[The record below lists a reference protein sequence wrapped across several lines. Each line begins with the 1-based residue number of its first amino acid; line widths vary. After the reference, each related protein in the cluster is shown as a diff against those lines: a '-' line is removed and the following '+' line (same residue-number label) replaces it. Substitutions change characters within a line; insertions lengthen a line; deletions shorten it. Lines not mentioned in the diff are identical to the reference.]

1 MAEFLQI
8 TVVCS
13 PAQRQILEVVVALP
27 AGACVMDAL
36 HACSM
41 EPPFKSLDIAAF
53 EVGVWGRIA
62 PLTQKLQAFD
72 RVELYRPLTID
83 PKVARRERFASQ
95 GARGTGL
102 FAKKRAGAKAG
113 Y

>member
-1 MAEFLQI
+1 MAESLQI

-13 PAQRQILEVVVALP
+13 PAPRQVLELVVTLP
-27 AGACVMDAL
+27 AGACLMDAVR
-36 HACSM
+36 ACST
-41 EPPFKSLDIAAF
+41 EPPFKGLDIAGF
-53 EVGVWGRIA
+53 EVGVWGRIV

-72 RVELYRPLTID
+72 RVELYRPLTVD